1 MVADSA
7 QISPDRIAS
16 LMENLRHGSNAA
28 AGELVALFYPELRRI
43 ARSRMRGEQSPH
55 TWQPT
60 ILVNELYLEL
70 IKIKA
75 LKPDPQNRPDREIF
89 LGLAAHIMKRLL
101 IHHARPQYRNVE
113 RVDLSEGLNFESLS
127 AADLASVESLLD
139 RLSDIDPELRRIVE
153 LRVFEGCSIREI
165 ATELGCAPR
174 TVDRRWLF
182 ARTWLQRQLGA

>member
-60 ILVNELYLEL
+60 ILVNELFLEL

-75 LKPDPQNRPDREIF
+75 LKPDPQNRPDREVF

-101 IHHARPQYRNVE
+101 IHHARPLYRNVE
-113 RVDLSEGLNFESLS
+113 QVDLSEGLNFESLS

-139 RLSDIDPELRRIVE
+139 RLSSIDPELRRIVE